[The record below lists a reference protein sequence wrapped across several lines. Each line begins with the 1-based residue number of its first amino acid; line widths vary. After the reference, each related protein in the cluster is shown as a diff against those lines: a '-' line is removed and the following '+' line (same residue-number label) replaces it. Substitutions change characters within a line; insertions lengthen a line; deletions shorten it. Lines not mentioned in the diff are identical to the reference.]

1 MYQLILLFFD
11 ICLFKKGPQDIPVS
25 AGLLFFL
32 IPIYAGVSF
41 LILLLNTDTNS
52 AILQICI
59 EIALVLGFSK
69 VILYFANKPERYLQ
83 TACALVATDTLI
95 SFFALPVMATLIG
108 QGSAVS
114 FFSIII
120 LMLWHWNVSGYIFS
134 QALEKPFSFG
144 LGVAFLYI
152 LVSYQVSVLLFP
164 EIIITE

>member
-1 MYQLILLFFD
+1 MYPLILLFFD

-41 LILLLNTDTNS
+41 LILLLNTDANS

-69 VILYFANKPERYLQ
+69 AILYIAKKPERYLQ

-95 SFFALPVMATLIG
+95 SFLALPVMATLIG
-108 QGSAVS
+108 QGTALS
-114 FFSIII
+114 FFSIVI

-134 QALEKPFSFG
+134 QALEKSFSFG
-144 LGVAFLYI
+144 LGIAFLYI
-152 LVSYQVSVLLFP
+152 LVSYQVSALFFP